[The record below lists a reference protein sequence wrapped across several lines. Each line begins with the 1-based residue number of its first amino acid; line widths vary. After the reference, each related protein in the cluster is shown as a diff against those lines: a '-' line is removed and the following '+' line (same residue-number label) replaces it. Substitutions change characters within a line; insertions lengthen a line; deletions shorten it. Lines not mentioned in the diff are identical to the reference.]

1 MYRVTGYITLLMII
15 MAFEAK
21 AQLFVNNG
29 AQVHIM
35 TDCQLVIGGET
46 QNVGP
51 GILTINGTAFVHIFG
66 NFRLLGG
73 IVTFENNSTGLIT
86 ENVFVSKSGSLYRN
100 GTGLFAITRRMYNS
114 GFVENSGLFEI
125 GIK

>member
-1 MYRVTGYITLLMII
+1 MYRITAYISLLMII
-15 MAFEAK
+15 AVFEAK

-29 AQVHIM
+29 AQIHVM
-35 TDCQLVIGGET
+35 TGCQMVIGGES

-51 GILTINGTAFVHIFG
+51 GIFTINGNAFVHIFG

-73 IVTFENNSTGLIT
+73 TVTFENNSTGLIT
-86 ENVFVSKSGSLYRN
+86 ENVFVAKSGSLYRN
-100 GTGLFAITRRMYNS
+100 GTGLFAITKRMYNS